1 MKKKVF
7 IGLSDIASFIDD
19 WDFGFK
25 ANHFK
30 SLKGSIHY
38 QPSVQN
44 SKLDFVIKKQQDKV
58 GFFKPRRI
66 SSKFKPWWD
75 ARVSDYYL
83 HKAINECD
91 IFIFFWESFNADFS
105 DYKLLKQK
113 GKKIITVFVGDD
125 VRWESAM
132 KQEFLKYDLPIIEYE
147 NYNRSIKGL
156 GNKLRFLRTAEKY
169 SDIILGQPNL
179 MQLALKPYFN
189 LHIPIISKNYI
200 EKHEQRLKPV
210 IVHAPTSVGKGTKHI
225 EPVIERLKNEGL
237 DFEYQRIQNVPRA
250 KALEIYNNADIILDQ
265 VLTPGGGKL
274 AYEGLAM
281 GKIVLTLMAYN
292 AYDQQKP
299 SECPLVD
306 VRAENLYDTLKQ
318 LIPDVNLRTQI
329 ALKGRSYIEKYH
341 NPIEIV
347 RKLLR
352 DLENKQLSQ
361 PDYYPTFYR
370 NEFIPENFE
379 MLQEYN
385 KWNQYVSGCDWYK
398 TTVKPAN
405 RAGLIF

>member
-1 MKKKVF
+1 MEKKVF

-44 SKLDFVIKKQQDKV
+44 SKLDFVIKKQQDRV
-58 GFFKPRRI
+58 GYFKPRRI
-66 SSKFKPWWD
+66 SSKLKPWWD

-169 SDIILGQPNL
+169 SDIIFV
-179 MQLALKPYFN
+179 A
-189 LHIPIISKNYI
+189 
-200 EKHEQRLKPV
+200 
-210 IVHAPTSVGKGTKHI
+210 SVGSDTGSRAAIPKRRRAST
-225 EPVIERLKNEGL
+225 RSSSWTTSWSC
-237 DFEYQRIQNVPRA
+237 A
-250 KALEIYNNADIILDQ
+250 KARRSLRASA
-265 VLTPGGGKL
+265 TT
-274 AYEGLAM
+274 A
-281 GKIVLTLMAYN
+281 TLC
-292 AYDQQKP
+292 
-299 SECPLVD
+299 S
-306 VRAENLYDTLKQ
+306 RACA
-318 LIPDVNLRTQI
+318 RT
-329 ALKGRSYIEKYH
+329 ATGTCAAATR
-341 NPIEIV
+341 
-347 RKLLR
+347 R
-352 DLENKQLSQ
+352 
-361 PDYYPTFYR
+361 
-370 NEFIPENFE
+370 
-379 MLQEYN
+379 
-385 KWNQYVSGCDWYK
+385 
-398 TTVKPAN
+398 
-405 RAGLIF
+405 